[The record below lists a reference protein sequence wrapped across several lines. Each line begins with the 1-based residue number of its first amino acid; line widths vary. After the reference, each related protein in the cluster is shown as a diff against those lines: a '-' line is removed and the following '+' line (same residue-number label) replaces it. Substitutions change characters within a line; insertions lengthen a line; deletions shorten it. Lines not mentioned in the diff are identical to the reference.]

1 MAYAVGKD
9 AFPDY
14 AHRFSPKK
22 FTQPQLFACLVP
34 KVWLKT
40 DYRGVV
46 GFLSDCADLRQVI
59 DLEAVPHFTTL
70 HKASR
75 RLLCQKHVQGLLQ
88 ATVARSMARR
98 RTIDLAA
105 ADSSGF
111 EATHASRYYVWRA
124 KQLGSPP
131 KHMTYRYFPK
141 LGIICDVATHMILA
155 IHPTRGPSPDVGQL
169 SHLLKRLCRGFRVR
183 CLVADAGYDSE
194 PNHVLLREK
203 YHIHSIIPPLLGRP
217 TKKLPTGHYRRLM
230 KTRFDERRYR
240 QRPQAETTVS
250 MIKRNL
256 GSCLSTRTHWSKI
269 REMSLKSLAHNIAIL
284 LALRGFLQSLSERF
298 SGHHE
303 RSR

>member
-1 MAYAVGKD
+1 MSTSCKSPRKVLRTAYAVGKD
-9 AFPDY
+9 TFPDY

-22 FTQPQLFACLVP
+22 FTQPQLFACLVL

-46 GFLSDCADLRQVI
+46 ELLSDCPELCRAI
-59 DLEAVPHFTTL
+59 GLEAVPHFTTL

-75 RLLCQKHVQGLLQ
+75 RLLRQKHVQELLE
-88 ATVARSMARR
+88 ATVVRSMPRR

-124 KQLGSPP
+124 KQLGSPS
-131 KHMTYRYFPK
+131 KHMTYRYFLK

-169 SHLLKRLCRGFRVR
+169 SHLLKRLCARVR
-183 CLVADAGYDSE
+183 IRWLVADAGYDSE
-194 PNHVLLREK
+194 PNHVLLREE
-203 YHIHSIIPPLLGRP
+203 YHIHSVIPPLLGRP
-217 TKKLPTGHYRRLM
+217 TAKLPTGRYRRLM
-230 KTRFDERRYR
+230 KTRFDKRRYR

-250 MIKRNL
+250 MVKRNL
-256 GSCLSTRTHWSKI
+256 GSCLEI
-269 REMSLKSLAHNIAIL
+269 
-284 LALRGFLQSLSERF
+284 
-298 SGHHE
+298 
-303 RSR
+303 